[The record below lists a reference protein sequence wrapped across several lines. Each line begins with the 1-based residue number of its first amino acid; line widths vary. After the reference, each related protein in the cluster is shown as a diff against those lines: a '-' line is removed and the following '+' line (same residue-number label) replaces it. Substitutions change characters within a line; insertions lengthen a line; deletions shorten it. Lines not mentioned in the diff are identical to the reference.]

1 MLAGCIFLSYLY
13 LADYFTVLVL
23 PMTFKDPKMVKAMPA
38 SANGDIRNVP
48 TAMAKVRKNVA
59 KAKEVL
65 SSLAEY
71 QASAMT

>member
-1 MLAGCIFLSYLY
+1 
-13 LADYFTVLVL
+13 
-23 PMTFKDPKMVKAMPA
+23 MTFKDPKMVKAMPA